1 MFPGRTH
8 PIFPSQSN
16 RRSRT
21 VVLGTVLA
29 STLILA
35 SCGHSTPATSGSTP
49 AKTATTTSSASTDG
63 PGVFG
68 KLGRICSP
76 GNGAPKPSNVRG
88 VTDSAIQ
95 IGVLNDAGNS
105 IVPSLGANY
114 PKVAKAFAAWCNKA
128 GGING
133 RKIVINDRNAKLFN
147 AASAVVEAC
156 QHDFMLVGGGAAL
169 DAPTIQPRLKCK
181 LGAIPTLTP
190 SHEDQVAGL
199 QAAIGRTSLTESNWG
214 LFRLLEPE
222 YTAAFQKIGILTL
235 DSPDVKVAYVNFQKS
250 LESQGLKVTSYQAV
264 SQNLDNVRTY
274 VQPLVGN
281 ADALILG
288 YPAIQIYQAM
298 ADVGYQPK
306 VVVDEGSIFYS
317 LSAVNDLKKVPIKAP
332 IYSAATTY
340 PLDQTAQNP
349 TAAKL
354 VELEKAAFGKVDP
367 ADTVPWISWLLF
379 AKSASSCGTLTVN
392 CVIGKATAD
401 TAYTAGG
408 LLAPTDMSD
417 PTKLSKCIAV
427 STVSGAG
434 IAYDRKLTQ
443 PDNGLFNC
451 DAKNLIPIP
460 QS

>member
-1 MFPGRTH
+1 M
-8 PIFPSQSN
+8 
-16 RRSRT
+16 
-21 VVLGTVLA
+21 GTMLA
-29 STLILA
+29 ITLVLA
-35 SCGHSTPATSGSTP
+35 SCGHSTPASSSSTTT
-49 AKTATTTSSASTDG
+49 KGATTTASASTSD

-76 GNGAPKPSNVRG
+76 GDGKPKPSTVRG

-95 IGVLNDAGNS
+95 VGVLNDAGNS
-105 IVPSLGANY
+105 ILPSLGANY
-114 PKVAKAFAAWCNKA
+114 PKVARAFADWCNKA

-133 RKIVINDRNAKLFN
+133 RKIVINDRNSKLFN

-169 DAPTIQPRLKCK
+169 DAPMIQPRLDCK

-214 LFRLLEPE
+214 LFRLLEPK
-222 YTAAFQKIGILTL
+222 YSAAFQKIGILTL
-235 DSPDVKVAYVNFQKS
+235 DSPDVKVAYVNFQKA
-250 LESQGLKVTSYQAV
+250 LESQGMKVTSYQAV

-274 VQPLVGN
+274 VQPLVGKS
-281 ADALILG
+281 DALILG
-288 YPAIQIYQAM
+288 YPAIQIYQAI

-306 VVVDEGSIFYS
+306 VVADQGSIFYS

-332 IYSAATTY
+332 IFSAATTY
-340 PLDQTAQNP
+340 PLDQAADNP

-354 VELEKAAFGKVDP
+354 VELETAAFGKVDP
-367 ADTVPWISWLLF
+367 ANVIPWISWLLF
-379 AKSASSCGTLTVN
+379 AQSASSCETLTVD
-392 CVIGKATAD
+392 CVIGKATSD

-417 PTKLSKCIAV
+417 PAKLPRCIAV

-443 PDNGLFNC
+443 PDNGVFNC
-451 DAKNLIPIP
+451 DTKNLIPIP
-460 QS
+460 KS